1 MLLHHEAL
9 SLYLSSPS
17 AFRSLLRTLR
27 RIAPFLALTL
37 IFISLRV
44 NVNAQT
50 EPATDATD
58 IIRVRTDLVT
68 VPLFVTDR
76 KGRRVSGLTQDDFA
90 AQVDGVRSLKLAY
103 FAAGT
108 EHVALAFALDAS
120 GSARE
125 IVGRQSEAALAL
137 FARFGPQSSVAIW
150 HFGMRPQLV
159 VDFTTDAEL
168 ARQQFKPKAAANERT
183 AIFDAAAAAIRA
195 FDGRNAAAV
204 ERRILILISDGLDT
218 ASQTKAQ
225 AVINEATQRALSIY
239 IIHLPLYVPRDGRL
253 QPRPAAK
260 GFRSL
265 AEQTGGRYF
274 MVKDSSAALDPH
286 AKVDLTSVFKAIEE
300 DLQGQY
306 VLGFYPDNASR
317 DARFHRLSI
326 NLSAPRN
333 RNLRVRQLRE
343 GFMLKE

>member
-9 SLYLSSPS
+9 SLCSSSPG
-17 AFRSLLRTLR
+17 AFPSLLRALR
-27 RIAPFLALTL
+27 RIFLLLALTL
-37 IFISLRV
+37 VFISLPF
-44 NVNAQT
+44 NIHAQT
-50 EPATDATD
+50 EPETDATD
-58 IIRVRTDLVT
+58 TIRVRTDLVT
-68 VPLFVTDR
+68 IPLFVTDK
-76 KGRRVSGLTQDDFA
+76 KGHRVSGLTQDDFSA
-90 AQVDGVRSLKLAY
+90 RVDDRLALKPDY

-137 FARFGPQSSVAIW
+137 FSRFGPKSSVAIW
-150 HFGMRPQLV
+150 HFGMRPQLI
-159 VDFTTDAEL
+159 VDFTTEAEL

-183 AIFDAAAAAIRA
+183 AIFDAAAAAVRA
-195 FDGRNAAAV
+195 FDRRTSDAV

-225 AVINEATQRALSIY
+225 TVINEAAQRALSIY
-239 IIHLPLYVPRDGRL
+239 VIHLPLYAPRDGRL

-274 MVKDSSAALDPH
+274 MVGDTNAALDPS
-286 AKVDLTSVFKAIEE
+286 AKVDLTNIFKAIEE

-306 VLGFYPDNASR
+306 VLGFYPDEASR

-333 RNLRVRQLRE
+333 RQLRVRQLRE
-343 GFMLKE
+343 GFTLKK